1 LPALV
6 SPVVG
11 LGVVALTGQSLNLFH
26 LFAALVVMSMAMDY
40 GIFVV
45 ETAKD
50 DARPEEVGATL
61 SSIVIAALTTSL
73 SFGLLGFSSLPVL
86 QGIGQ
91 TTAAGIAV
99 ALLLTPVSLWL
110 LRGTGQRSLHNA
122 RDVQ

>member
-1 LPALV
+1 MRLV
-6 SPVVG
+6 RILLFRHRG
-11 LGVVALTGQSLNLFH
+11 CRFDLNLFH

-45 ETAKD
+45 ETARD
-50 DARPEEVGATL
+50 DSHAEELGATL

-91 TTAAGIAV
+91 TTAVGIAV
-99 ALLLTPVSLWL
+99 ALLLTPVSLGL
-110 LRGTGQRSLHNA
+110 LRGSLQRTLHNDHGV
-122 RDVQ
+122 R